1 MSIIF
6 DRPNGELCVLSIV
19 NFYIFDG
26 AIFRYMSGL
35 LTVHFFDTLSDVTQ
49 SVTDILFFRASRRE
63 LSPYFSVTTSECF
76 GRCVTWN
83 CSLFLEFVVVSC
95 SDMVL
100 GDNYLDILWCDLS
113 EFSWYCT
120 LHLTDKYI
128 HIYRPLTVIS
138 VFIMLGCPERLNY
151 HEILSHCSWQIFSV
165 LYLVPHN

>member
-1 MSIIF
+1 MSFMSIIF

-76 GRCVTWN
+76 GRCVT
-83 CSLFLEFVVVSC
+83 
-95 SDMVL
+95 
-100 GDNYLDILWCDLS
+100 
-113 EFSWYCT
+113 
-120 LHLTDKYI
+120 
-128 HIYRPLTVIS
+128 
-138 VFIMLGCPERLNY
+138 
-151 HEILSHCSWQIFSV
+151 
-165 LYLVPHN
+165 